1 MNAKVADSLNTQL
14 REELFSSYLY
24 LSMAAYFENE
34 GLRGFAHWM
43 EQQAKEELE
52 HAMKIYRFIADRGA
66 RIKLLD
72 IEQPK
77 HEWKSPLDAFE
88 DALKHEQYITSRIN
102 TLMTV
107 AREEGD
113 YATEIFLQWFI
124 TEQVEEEANV
134 GEIVDRLRMV
144 QNSPN
149 GLFMV
154 DRELAM
160 RK

>member
-88 DALKHEQYITSRIN
+88 DALKHEQYIT
-102 TLMTV
+102 
-107 AREEGD
+107 
-113 YATEIFLQWFI
+113 
-124 TEQVEEEANV
+124 
-134 GEIVDRLRMV
+134 
-144 QNSPN
+144 
-149 GLFMV
+149 
-154 DRELAM
+154 
-160 RK
+160 